1 MEAYVKLFFANR
13 PNTSILVVDDEV
25 ANRKLFAVC
34 LKELGF
40 STILMAS
47 NGKEALDTFNQQKDE
62 IILVVSDIQMPVMG
76 GDELFWHLKSRK
88 ETVRILLCSGN
99 GFGAD
104 EFLKAG
110 LNGFLCKPFTLKQF
124 SLAVAN
130 ALI

>member
-13 PNTSILVVDDEV
+13 PNTSILVVDDETT
-25 ANRKLFAVC
+25 NRELFATC
-34 LKELGF
+34 LQDLGF
-40 STILMAS
+40 GTVLAAS
-47 NGKEALDTFNQQKDE
+47 NGREALDTFRQQKDE

-88 ETVRILLCSGN
+88 ESVRVLLCSGN
-99 GFGAD
+99 GFGAK

-110 LNGFLCKPFTLKQF
+110 LNGFLRKPFTFQQF
-124 SLAVAN
+124 SLAIVN